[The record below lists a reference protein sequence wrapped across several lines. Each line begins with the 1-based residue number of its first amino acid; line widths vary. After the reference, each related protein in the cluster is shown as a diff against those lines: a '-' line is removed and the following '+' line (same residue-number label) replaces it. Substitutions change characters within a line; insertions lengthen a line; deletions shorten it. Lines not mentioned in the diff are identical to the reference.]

1 MLLNDSMLV
10 YIANFK
16 HFMTTDSDTNGE
28 EHHYIFWYVAGLLEQ
43 IVTILGLLYFHLMHR

>member
-1 MLLNDSMLV
+1 MLV